1 MIYGEHLS
9 AHEATVKCSCGVTA
23 TAEVRDEIGC
33 SLGWFCRRCGD
44 RERKAQRRRMKIARA
59 IVRRTT

>member
-23 TAEVRDEIGC
+23 TAEAHDANGY

-44 RERKAQRRRMKIARA
+44 RERKAQQRRMKSARA
-59 IVRRTT
+59 IVRKTP